1 MKRSNSPLV
10 ITSHVSLSADELKFT
25 FVRSTGPGGQNVNKV
40 NSKAVLHWNI
50 RQSTSIPEDVKQRFL
65 SRYARRISHEGQLVL
80 SSDRHREQ
88 ARNVTDCGRKLRE
101 LVLSVLTPP
110 KPRKQTKPSHG
121 AVLRRLQQ
129 KRNRALRKQA
139 RRFRPD
145 DE

>member
-1 MKRSNSPLV
+1 MKRRNSPIV
-10 ITSHVSLSADELKFT
+10 VSSQVSVSADELKFT

-50 RQSTSIPEDVKQRFL
+50 RQSNSLPEDVKLRFL
-65 SRYARRISHEGQLVL
+65 SRYARRISHEGRLVL

-88 ARNVTDCGRKLRE
+88 ARNVADCGRKLRE
-101 LVLSVLTPP
+101 LVLSVLNPP
-110 KPRKQTKPSHG
+110 HLRKPTKPSRG

-129 KRNRALRKQA
+129 KRNLAQRKQS
-139 RRFRPD
+139 RRYRPE

>member
-10 ITSHVSLSADELKFT
+10 ITSQVSLSADELKFT

-50 RQSTSIPEDVKQRFL
+50 RQSTSLPEDVKQRFL
-65 SRYARRISHEGQLVL
+65 SRYVRRISHEGQLIL

-110 KPRKQTKPSHG
+110 KPRKQTKPSRG

-129 KRNRALRKQA
+129 KRNRALRKQT